1 MVDGSLSQEEIDLLL
16 QGADDFS
23 APGGEAGASAAAAT
37 LGQDMSPLE
46 RETVADLI
54 QHAMSAGTQG
64 LSMIL
69 ARNARVGAPYA
80 EVKDQAGLERE
91 LKAQS
96 VVIAQQLSGGLNGP
110 IAMFLPQ
117 NDAARLAAV
126 VMGNE
131 ASLAPNQPLDSAQIA
146 VVKESVGPM
155 LFTMASQLSA
165 KVGQAITPMPVDVRA
180 ASEEPFAL
188 RGAPSYLKIQLPF
201 TVEGAFETRMQV
213 VVPLPLAVDIYN
225 KSRSQGGPAMS
236 GGGMGGAMAMPSGPL
251 PGQAGV
257 KEVAFPPLSQQ
268 GPGPL
273 QPNMNLLMDVKM
285 TLTVELGRTP
295 MYIKDILA
303 LGEGSIIELE
313 KLAGEPVDLLV
324 NGKLIAKGEVVVI
337 DENFGVRVTD
347 IVTPFDRLK
356 KGGQQNP

>member
-23 APGGEAGASAAAAT
+23 GAGSDAGPAVAASA

-64 LSMIL
+64 LGMIL

-80 EVKDQAGLERE
+80 EVKDQSAIERD
-91 LKAQS
+91 LKNQYTVFAQN
-96 VVIAQQLSGGLNGP
+96 LSGGLNGP
-110 IAMFLPQ
+110 VALFIPQ
-117 NDAARLAAV
+117 ADAARLAAV

-131 ASLAPNQPLDSAQIA
+131 ATVAANQPLDSAQIA

-165 KVGQAITPMPVDVRA
+165 KVGQAITPMPVEVRSA
-180 ASEEPFAL
+180 AEEPFAL
-188 RGAPSYLKIQLPF
+188 RGYPTYLKIQLPF
-201 TVEGAFETRMQV
+201 SVENAFESRVQMV
-213 VVPLPLAVDIYN
+213 LPLALAIDIYN
-225 KSRSQGGPAMS
+225 RSRNQGAGGM
-236 GGGMGGAMAMPSGPL
+236 GGGMGGGIQVPSGPM
-251 PGQAGV
+251 PGQSGIKDV
-257 KEVAFPPLSQQ
+257 GFPPLSQQ

-324 NGKLIAKGEVVVI
+324 NSKLIAKGEVVVI

-356 KGGQQNP
+356 KGAQNP